1 MSYFY
6 TKNINKKERIRMLD
20 QNTDRGSWA
29 MIALVVAGVALLL
42 VKAGSNEI
50 GQLILDNIKA
60 LFTS

>member
-1 MSYFY
+1 
-6 TKNINKKERIRMLD
+6 MLD

-50 GQLILDNIKA
+50 GQLILDNIKV
-60 LFTS
+60 TDSDTVVVIRDGEKQTI

>member
-1 MSYFY
+1 
-6 TKNINKKERIRMLD
+6 MLD

-50 GQLILDNIKA
+50 GALILDNIKV
-60 LFTS
+60 LFTGW

>member
-1 MSYFY
+1 
-6 TKNINKKERIRMLD
+6 MLD

-50 GQLILDNIKA
+50 GALILDNIKA
-60 LFTS
+60 LLQVCQLPYFFQVQLR

>member
-60 LFTS
+60 LFAG

>member
-1 MSYFY
+1 
-6 TKNINKKERIRMLD
+6 MLD

-42 VKAGSNEI
+42 LVKAGSNEI

-60 LFTS
+60 LFAG

>member
-29 MIALVVAGVALLL
+29 MIALVVAGVALVL

-50 GQLILDNIKA
+50 GALILDNIKA